1 MGADPGSC
9 GVRRS
14 QELVLDRGASQRELV
29 TFLRGLPGGGLRAHL
44 PYRRG
49 SSGPLVPASL
59 ALQIPSKMALTE
71 GAERNIHG
79 EKAQV

>member
-14 QELVLDRGASQRELV
+14 QELVLDRGASQREVV
-29 TFLRGLPGGGLRAHL
+29 TFLRGRPGGLRAHL

-59 ALQIPSKMALTE
+59 ALQIPGKMALTE